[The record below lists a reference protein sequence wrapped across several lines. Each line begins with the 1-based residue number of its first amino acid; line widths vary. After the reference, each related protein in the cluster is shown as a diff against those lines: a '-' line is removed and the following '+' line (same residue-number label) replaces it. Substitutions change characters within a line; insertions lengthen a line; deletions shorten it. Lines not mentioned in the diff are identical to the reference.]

1 MSGVVTQ
8 NILSSSGLVKA
19 PAAGGAWTF
28 IKKLTAS
35 ASGTL
40 SFVNG
45 ASDVVL
51 DSTYKEYIFY
61 FLNIHPSA
69 GGAGVHFSFNGS
81 VDTGSNYNVTK
92 TTTCFRAY
100 HYEGAATTTLGF
112 DGTPSLAQST
122 AFQTLTTNNA
132 NPNDGSSVGILHLF
146 NPASTT
152 FAKHFLCRTVQNT
165 FNGENCMS
173 NTIGGYFNNTSAI
186 DAIQFKFASG
196 NIDEGSIF
204 LHGLTI

>member
-1 MSGVVTQ
+1 MSGVVAQ
-8 NILSSSGLVKA
+8 NILSGTGLVKS
-19 PAAGGAWTF
+19 PAAGGSWTF

-40 SFVNG
+40 SFVDG
-45 ASDVVL
+45 TSDVVL
-51 DSTYKEYIFY
+51 DSTYAEYIFY
-61 FLNIHPSA
+61 FVDIHPSA
-69 GGAGVHFSFNGS
+69 GGAGVNFEFNGS

-132 NPNDGSSVGILHLF
+132 NPNDGSGVGILHLF

-152 FAKHFLCRTVQNT
+152 FVKQFFCRTVQNT

-173 NTIGGYFNNTSAI
+173 NHIGGYINTTSAV

-196 NIDEGSIF
+196 DIDSGDIV

>member
-1 MSGVVTQ
+1 MAMTLIPTNTESGDAT
-8 NILSSSGLVKA
+8 SDFTSG
-19 PAAGGAWTF
+19 
-28 IKKLTAS
+28 I
-35 ASGTL
+35 
-40 SFVNG
+40 
-45 ASDVVL
+45 
-51 DSTYKEYIFY
+51 DSTYKLFIFK
-61 FLNIHPSA
+61 FLDINPATDGS
-69 GGAGVHFSFNGS
+69 VFLFNGS
-81 VDTGSNYNVTK
+81 IDAGSNYNVTK

-132 NPNDGSSVGILHLF
+132 NPDDGSSVGILHLF

-152 FAKHFLCRTVQNT
+152 FVKHFLCRTVQNT

-173 NTIGGYFNNTSAI
+173 NTIGGYFNTTSAI